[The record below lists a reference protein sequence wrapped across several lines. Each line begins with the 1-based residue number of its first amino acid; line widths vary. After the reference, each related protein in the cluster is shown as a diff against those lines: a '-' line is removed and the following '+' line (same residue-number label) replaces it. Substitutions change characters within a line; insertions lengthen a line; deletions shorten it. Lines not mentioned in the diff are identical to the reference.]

1 MIPSSLLL
9 ELPSF
14 SLSYSELTYPL
25 MLLLNYFCY
34 LMMDRKKRNNKILIF
49 SWPFTKLCAIY
60 VLLRSSCIWRHFS
73 SQRIYIK
80 KSKQT
85 YTKNFE
91 TILNSLP
98 CEKKQIIN
106 PFQFAPV
113 SKLGWGGGGG
123 SMQEYFCVKHLCA
136 LHLFCIRF

>member
-49 SWPFTKLCAIY
+49 S
-60 VLLRSSCIWRHFS
+60 
-73 SQRIYIK
+73 
-80 KSKQT
+80 
-85 YTKNFE
+85 
-91 TILNSLP
+91 
-98 CEKKQIIN
+98 
-106 PFQFAPV
+106 
-113 SKLGWGGGGG
+113 
-123 SMQEYFCVKHLCA
+123 
-136 LHLFCIRF
+136 